1 MPQAQDTALALETLS
16 IAPVTA
22 PARGLPMPA
31 ELLDRYGGPLEIA
44 LTPHRPTVA
53 VNFVSSLDGIVALGG
68 DEPAGGGVIS
78 GHFEPDRFVMALLRA
93 LADVTLMGAGT
104 VAGSSSTDWT
114 PEHLAPAHASALA
127 EWRAELGLA
136 PHPTTVIVTSGDVRL
151 GRHGLDD
158 PSLPVVLVTTESGAA
173 ELGARGFGA
182 HVEIVAAGGGE
193 RVRPEQIARF
203 LERYRGGLVLCEGG
217 PHLLGDLVS
226 ADIVDEL
233 FLTVAP
239 QLLGRDGD
247 RLGLVEGV
255 ALAPADARWF
265 TLASVKR
272 AEEHLFLRYRRR
284 T

>member
-1 MPQAQDTALALETLS
+1 MPHAQDTALALETLS
-16 IAPVTA
+16 IALVTP

-31 ELLDRYGGPLEIA
+31 ELLDRYGGPLEISLA
-44 LTPHRPTVA
+44 PDRPTVA

-114 PEHLAPAHASALA
+114 PEHLAPAHGPALA
-127 EWRAELGLA
+127 QWRADLGLA
-136 PHPTTVIVTSGDVRL
+136 PHPTTVIVTSGDVQL
-151 GRHGLDD
+151 GRRGLDD
-158 PSLPVVLVTTESGAA
+158 PNLPVVLLTTESGAA
-173 ELGARGFGA
+173 ELRTHGFDE

-193 RVRPEQIARF
+193 HVTPEQIARF
-203 LERYRGGLVLCEGG
+203 LERYRGGIVLCEGG
-217 PHLLGDLVS
+217 PHLLGNLVS

-239 QLLGRDGD
+239 QLVGRDGD

-255 ALAPADARWF
+255 ALAPRDARWF
-265 TLASVKR
+265 ALSSVKR
-272 AEEHLFLRYRRR
+272 AGEHLFLRYRRG